1 MPMPSSCLGVMY
13 AEGQG
18 VRQDLKEAVKWYR
31 RAAEQGYALAQYNL
45 GLMYANGRGVRQ
57 DFKEAVKWYQK
68 AAEQG
73 LPKAQVNLGL

>member
-45 GLMYANGRGVRQ
+45 GVIYNNGQGVQQ
-57 DFKEAVKWYQK
+57 DKKEAVKWFRK

-73 LPKAQVNLGL
+73 YASAQ